1 MSIKIGVV
9 GLGHLGKIHLKCLDA
24 TDFEVY
30 GCYDLDANL
39 MRSIAEQH
47 GIIAFDTLDEL
58 IAQCDVVDVVSS
70 TNSHFTIAHKA
81 LEQGKHV
88 FIEKPFV
95 RTSAEGVVLENLAI
109 ANKCKVQL
117 GHVERYNPAIKA
129 IKDIGLDPMFI
140 EAHRLSSFNPR
151 GNDVSVIMD
160 LMIHDLDL
168 LCHLIDSPID
178 SVDANGVSVVERS
191 PDICNARLKFKNGA
205 VANLTASRIS
215 MKQMR
220 KFRIFQNN
228 KYLSL
233 DLLKKEAQIF
243 TLSDTEQEN
252 AMSFESQ
259 NGKKFLTIDNPSLDE
274 NNAIQ
279 EELSDFYLSIVEGK
293 PISVSLKDGLQ
304 SLKMAEMIQD
314 SIFVNQEKIS

>member
-1 MSIKIGVV
+1 LSIKIGVV
-9 GLGHLGKIHLKCLDA
+9 GLGHLGKIHLKCLKA
-24 TDFEVY
+24 TAFEVI
-30 GCYDLDANL
+30 GCYDLDGAL
-39 MRSIAEQH
+39 MQSISEEYE
-47 GIIAFDTLDEL
+47 IIAFDSLDAL
-58 IAQCDVVDVVSS
+58 IAHCDVVDVVSS
-70 TNSHFTIAHKA
+70 TNSHFAIAQQA
-81 LEQGKHV
+81 LERGKHV

-95 RTSAEGVVLENLAI
+95 RTSAEGVILENLAI
-109 ANKCKVQL
+109 ANECKVQL

-129 IKDIGLDPMFI
+129 LKDIGLDPMFI

-178 SVDANGVSVVERS
+178 SVDANGVSVVEQS

-243 TLSDTEQEN
+243 TLSDTEKEN
-252 AMSFESQ
+252 ALSFESK
-259 NGKKFLTIDNPSLDE
+259 NGKKFLTLDSPNLNE

-279 EELSDFYLSIVEGK
+279 EELSDFYMSIVEGK
-293 PISVSLKDGLQ
+293 PITVSLKDGLQ
-304 SLKMAEMIQD
+304 SLKMAEMIQE
-314 SIFVNQEKIS
+314 SIFVNQEKIN